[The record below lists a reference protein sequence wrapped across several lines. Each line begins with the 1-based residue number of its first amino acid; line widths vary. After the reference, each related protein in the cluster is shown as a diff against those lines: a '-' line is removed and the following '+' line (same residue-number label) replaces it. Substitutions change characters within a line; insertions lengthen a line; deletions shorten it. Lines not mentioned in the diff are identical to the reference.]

1 MAQHLAMEAVE
12 ADLITLELQ
21 VMVAMEPF
29 LEEEEA
35 AVAAPPTETLPALV
49 VPVLTAG

>member
-1 MAQHLAMEAVE
+1 MEAVE
-12 ADLITLELQ
+12 ADLITLGLQ

-29 LEEEEA
+29 LEEAAAA
-35 AVAAPPTETLPALV
+35 AVAPPTETLPALV